1 MKISTRGRYALRLML
16 ELAMHEQESRY
27 ISIKGI
33 ADHQHLSEKYLEQ
46 IVTRLGRGGMV
57 FSARGPAGGY
67 RLARPPEEFT
77 IGEILR
83 LMEGDLSPVPEINPD
98 LPPCAVEYVWKKL
111 ATAINDVVDHITLQD
126 LVRLQHEMDKD
137 KKGR

>member
-16 ELAMHEQESRY
+16 ELAMREQEPRY

-57 FSARGPAGGY
+57 CSARGPAGGY
-67 RLARPPEEFT
+67 RLARPPEEYT
-77 IGEILR
+77 I
-83 LMEGDLSPVPEINPD
+83 GDLSPVPEPNPD

-111 ATAINDVVDHITLQD
+111 STAINDVVDHITLQD
-126 LVRLQHEMDKD
+126 LVHLQHEMDKG
-137 KKGR
+137 KG

>member
-16 ELAMHEQESRY
+16 ELAMREQEPRY
-27 ISIKGI
+27 ISIKESGSP
-33 ADHQHLSEKYLEQ
+33 ASFRKYLEQ

-57 FSARGPAGGY
+57 CSARGPAGGY
-67 RLARPPEEFT
+67 RLARPPEEYT

-83 LMEGDLSPVPEINPD
+83 LMEGDLSPVPEPNPD

-111 ATAINDVVDHITLQD
+111 STAINDVVDHITLQD
-126 LVRLQHEMDKD
+126 LVHLQHEMDKG
-137 KKGR
+137 KG